1 MNLIRSRII
10 DNEFPNKKVGE
21 MKKNKTQI
29 TEWNVLD
36 YLRTEKD
43 IANYLQAALEEND
56 VEFFLVA
63 LGDVAKARSI
73 NKIAKEIGVG
83 RESLYKS
90 LSGTRRPNVETV
102 FKAIDALG
110 LKVNFVPKNS
120 NQQLKAAVA

>member
-1 MNLIRSRII
+1 MNLIRSRVI
-10 DNEFPNKKVGE
+10 DYSPQQKVGE

-56 VEFFLVA
+56 IEFFLVA

-90 LSGTRRPNVETV
+90 LSGARRPNVETV

-110 LKVNFVPKNS
+110 LKVSFVPKNS

>member
-1 MNLIRSRII
+1 
-10 DNEFPNKKVGE
+10 

-56 VEFFLVA
+56 IEFFLVA

-110 LKVNFVPKNS
+110 LKVSFVPKNS

>member
-1 MNLIRSRII
+1 
-10 DNEFPNKKVGE
+10 
-21 MKKNKTQI
+21 MKQNKTQI

-36 YLRTEKD
+36 YLETEED

-56 VEFFLVA
+56 IEFFLVA

-90 LSGTRRPNVETV
+90 FSGARRPNVETV

-110 LKVNFVPKNS
+110 LKVNFVPKNI
-120 NQQLKAAVA
+120 NQRLTAAVA

>member
-1 MNLIRSRII
+1 MNLIHSRII
-10 DNEFPNKKVGE
+10 DYKFPNKKVGE

-36 YLRTEKD
+36 YLKTEKD

-56 VEFFLVA
+56 IEFFLVA

-90 LSGTRRPNVETV
+90 LSGARRPNVETV

-110 LKVNFVPKNS
+110 LKVSFIPKDS

>member
-1 MNLIRSRII
+1 
-10 DNEFPNKKVGE
+10 
-21 MKKNKTQI
+21 MKQNKTQI

-36 YLRTEKD
+36 YLQTEED

-56 VEFFLVA
+56 IEFFLVA

-90 LSGTRRPNVETV
+90 LSGSRRPNVETV

-110 LKVNFVPKNS
+110 LKVSFIPKNA
-120 NQQLKAAVA
+120 NQPLSAAVA

>member
-1 MNLIRSRII
+1 
-10 DNEFPNKKVGE
+10 
-21 MKKNKTQI
+21 MKQNKTQI

-36 YLRTEKD
+36 YLETEED

-56 VEFFLVA
+56 IEFFLVA

-90 LSGTRRPNVETV
+90 FSGARRPNVETV

-110 LKVNFVPKNS
+110 LKVNFVPKNI
-120 NQQLKAAVA
+120 NQRLTTVVA

>member
-1 MNLIRSRII
+1 
-10 DNEFPNKKVGE
+10 

-56 VEFFLVA
+56 IEFFLVA

-73 NKIAKEIGVG
+73 NKIAKAGQMAVL
-83 RESLYKS
+83 REHSREKIASEL
-90 LSGTRRPNVETV
+90 
-102 FKAIDALG
+102 FKL
-110 LKVNFVPKNS
+110 FEYHS
-120 NQQLKAAVA
+120 